1 MKSFAS
7 ELAHDI
13 RQEPAFWVDLAS
25 LRAVGIRST
34 LLSTNVDSSFSV
46 GTTVNGPNL
55 DGEAL
60 IRLLNSA
67 SVFAH
72 ATDESSRDLAQQIAV
87 FASLASSDA
96 DIHDAAVHILSGLGN
111 FPGLNKLR
119 GVGAETQGLQARV
132 RNALLREL
140 NSVDM
145 AGKRVA
151 LTEFQLDVWDSLRT
165 KVSTAIS
172 APTSAG
178 KSYVVMEYLCESAI
192 AAEHFVALYIA
203 PTRALLAEIQ
213 GKLEKRMASVSNK
226 LRVTTVPVLD
236 PEDRPKQIYVLTQER
251 VQLLLSSVDVSGL
264 IDLVIVDEAQAIGD
278 DSRGM
283 ILQDALEK
291 VHASNPGARILF
303 LAPGASGFGLVGDS
317 VGLSKLDVK
326 ETGLSPVV
334 QNRISVRFPIENEH
348 LVELDLVTPTRLER
362 IGSYTFERGFA
373 LTEDAKLAAVA
384 EEFGSSGRSLVYATG
399 AKNAEDLTAL
409 IALNREDRDS
419 SPLKELAE
427 FIEQHVHKQYSLARF
442 VRRGVAFHYGNMP
455 SLLREGIE
463 ASFRDGHL
471 DYLCCTTTLFQGVN
485 LPARNVFIDTPTR
498 GKGDPLDEAA
508 LWNFAGRA
516 GRLGEEVV
524 GNVFLVNYE
533 NWETQPL
540 TTRKPFE
547 IKVAFKE
554 TIEDSFGEILD
565 VLEGASRPQ
574 PDEMRKRVEDRVT
587 AAAGLVLFRA
597 AQGNL
602 DALLERANLSL
613 SPHQKATLSASAG
626 LAVNQLGLPP
636 AVLTSSWM
644 VDPVA
649 LASLLKRQKELI
661 RKGEF
666 QKLMPVNPATD
677 SYAVYNSIIRRMY
690 KHLGRIT
697 LSGDE
702 GKKARGF
709 VNHVTVTALSWMR
722 GDPLTKLVREAV
734 KYRVSVAKL
743 GPKSKSEQAV
753 VDAAIREMFTLIEQT
768 IRFKLVQ
775 WAKAYVDL
783 LKFALE
789 AEGRPEMVAQVYD
802 FSLALELGVST
813 KTGRSLVEFGLSR
826 ITASAI
832 AGLITDSSLPPDQVK
847 AWIRA
852 QPEEMLSKLS
862 SLILAELRAKD
873 LLRSDSVA
881 DVVLSVQEASFLADS
896 GRSE

>member
-1 MKSFAS
+1 MTNFAS
-7 ELAHDI
+7 DLAHDI
-13 RQEPAFWVDLAS
+13 RQAPGFWADLAS
-25 LRAVGIRST
+25 LRAAGIRST
-34 LLSTNVDSSFSV
+34 LLSKSGDDFSKV
-46 GTTVNGPNL
+46 SPIVNGPNL
-55 DGEAL
+55 NEEAL
-60 IRLLNSA
+60 VRLLNSA
-67 SVFAH
+67 SVFAQ
-72 ATDESSRDLAQQIAV
+72 ATDEPSRDLAQQIAV
-87 FASLASSDA
+87 FASLASNDP

-111 FPGLNKLR
+111 FPGLTKLR
-119 GVGAETQGLQARV
+119 GEGSESQGLQARI

-151 LTEFQLDVWDSLRT
+151 LTEFQLEVWDSLRSDF
-165 KVSTAIS
+165 STAIS

-178 KSYVVMEYLCESAI
+178 KSYVVMEYLCETAI
-192 AAEHFVALYIA
+192 AAERFVALYIA

-213 GKLEKRMASVSNK
+213 SKLEKRLAAVDNK

-251 VQLLLSSVDVSGL
+251 AQLLLSSVNVNGL
-264 IDLVIVDEAQAIGD
+264 INLVIIDEAQAIGD
-278 DSRGM
+278 ESRGM
-283 ILQDALEK
+283 ILQDAVEK
-291 VHASNPGARILF
+291 IRAGNPNARLLF

-317 VGLSKLDVK
+317 VGLSRLDVM

-334 QNRISVRFPIENEH
+334 QNRISVRFPTENEH
-348 LVELDLVTPTRLER
+348 LVELDLVTPEHLER

-399 AKNAEDLTAL
+399 PKNAEDLTAL
-409 IALNREDRDS
+409 IALNRENLDS
-419 SPLKELAE
+419 FALQELAK
-427 FIEQHVHKQYSLARF
+427 FIEQHVHKQYSLSRF

-463 ASFRDGHL
+463 ASFRDGEL

-498 GKGDPLDEAA
+498 GKGEPLDEAA

-533 NWETQPL
+533 NWETKPL

-554 TIEDSFGEILD
+554 AIEGNFDEI
-565 VLEGASRPQ
+565 VNILEVASRPES
-574 PDEMRKRVEDRVT
+574 DEKRKRMDDRLT

-602 DALLERANLSL
+602 NALLGRANLSL
-613 SPHQKATLSASAG
+613 RPDQKAKLSDIAS
-626 LAVNQLGLPP
+626 LALTQLGIPLV
-636 AVLTSSWM
+636 VLTSSWM
-644 VDPVA
+644 VDAMA

-666 QKLMPVNPATD
+666 QKLLPVNPATD
-677 SYAVYNSIIRRMY
+677 SYTVYNSIIRRMY
-690 KHLGRIT
+690 KHLGGMA
-697 LSGDE
+697 LSGEE

-722 GDPLTKLVREAV
+722 GAPLTQLVQHAV
-734 KYRVSVAKL
+734 KYRVSTARQSA
-743 GPKSKSEQAV
+743 KSKSEQAV
-753 VDAAIREMFTLIEQT
+753 VDTAIREMFTLIEQT

-789 AEGRPEMVAQVYD
+789 TEGHPEMVTQVYD

-832 AGLITDSSLPPDQVK
+832 AGLITDSSLSPDKVK
-847 AWIRA
+847 AWILA

-862 SLILAELRAKD
+862 SLIVAELQAKGLMRVD
-873 LLRSDSVA
+873 SDGE
-881 DVVLSVQEASFLADS
+881 VVFSD
-896 GRSE
+896 

>member
-1 MKSFAS
+1 MMSFAS

-13 RQEPAFWVDLAS
+13 RQEPSFWADLAS
-25 LRAVGIRST
+25 LRAAGIRST
-34 LLSTNVDSSFSV
+34 LLPSSA
-46 GTTVNGPNL
+46 GTRSSEVAVVQGPDLN
-55 DGEAL
+55 ERAL
-60 IRLLNSA
+60 VRLLNSA
-67 SVFAH
+67 SIFAQ
-72 ATDESSRDLAQQIAV
+72 ATDATSLDLAQQIAV
-87 FASLASSDA
+87 FASLASD
-96 DIHDAAVHILSGLGN
+96 DTGTYDAAVHILTGLGN
-111 FPGLNKLR
+111 FPGLTKLR
-119 GVGAETQGLQARV
+119 AQRAEDQGLQSRI
-132 RNALLREL
+132 RTALLREL

-151 LTEFQLDVWDSLRT
+151 LTNFQFGVWDSLRNRG
-165 KVSTAIS
+165 STAIS

-178 KSYVVMEYLCESAI
+178 KSYVVMEHLCESAI
-192 AAEHFVALYIA
+192 AAEKFVALYIA
-203 PTRALLAEIQ
+203 PTRALLTEIQ
-213 GKLEKRMASVSNK
+213 GKLEKRLAAITDK

-251 VQLLLSSVDVSGL
+251 AQLLLSTVNVSGL
-264 IDLVIVDEAQAIGD
+264 IDLVIIDEAQAIGD

-283 ILQDALEK
+283 ILQDAVEK
-291 VHASNPGARILF
+291 VHAANSGARFLF
-303 LAPGASGFGLVGDS
+303 LAPGASGFELVGDS
-317 VGLSKLDVK
+317 VGISELDVR
-326 ETGLSPVV
+326 ETSLSPVV
-334 QNRISVRFPIENEH
+334 QNRISVSFPVANEH
-348 LVELDLVTPTRLER
+348 LVELDLVTATGLER

-409 IALNREDRDS
+409 IALNRKPHDS
-419 SPLKELAE
+419 PSLKELAK
-427 FIEQHVHKQYSLARF
+427 FIEEHVHKQYSLAGF

-498 GKGDPLDEAA
+498 GKGDLLDEAA

-516 GRLGEEVV
+516 GRLGEEIV
-524 GNVFLVNYE
+524 GNVFLVDYE

-540 TTRKPFE
+540 TIRKPFE

-554 TIEDSFGEILD
+554 TLEAKFEEILD
-565 VLEGASRPQ
+565 FLETASRPA
-574 PDEMRKRVEDRVT
+574 PDEVRKRAEDRVT

-602 DALLERANLSL
+602 DALLGRASLSL
-613 SPHQKATLSASAG
+613 SADQKTRLSSNAREA
-626 LAVNQLGLPP
+626 LTQLGLPS

-649 LASLLKRQKELI
+649 LASLLTRQKELI

-666 QKLMPVNPATD
+666 SKLMPVNPASDAYT
-677 SYAVYNSIIRRMY
+677 VYNSIIRRMY
-690 KHLGRIT
+690 KHLGGMT
-697 LSGDE
+697 LSGEE

-722 GDPLTKLVREAV
+722 GDPLTKLVRDAV
-734 KYRVSVAKL
+734 KYRVSVAKQVPRL
-743 GPKSKSEQAV
+743 KPEQAV

-832 AGLITDSSLPPDQVK
+832 AALITDSSLPPDKVK
-847 AWIRA
+847 AWIGA
-852 QPEEMLSKLS
+852 QPPEMLSKLS
-862 SLILAELRAKD
+862 GLILAELRAKE
-873 LLRSDSVA
+873 LLGSELED
-881 DVVLSVQEASFLADS
+881 DTLSS
-896 GRSE
+896 

>member
-1 MKSFAS
+1 MTNFAS
-7 ELAHDI
+7 ELARDI
-13 RQEPAFWVDLAS
+13 RQESAFWTDLAS
-25 LRAVGIRST
+25 LRAVGIRAT
-34 LLSTNVDSSFSV
+34 LLSTSTDNLLSDVPSVD
-46 GTTVNGPNL
+46 GPEL
-55 DGEAL
+55 VDEAL
-60 IRLLNSA
+60 VRLLNSA
-67 SVFAH
+67 SVFVQAS
-72 ATDESSRDLAQQIAV
+72 DEASHDLAQQIAV
-87 FASLASSDA
+87 FASIVSNDV
-96 DIHDAAVHILSGLGN
+96 DIHDAAIHILSGLGN
-111 FPGLNKLR
+111 FPGLTKLR
-119 GVGAETQGLQARV
+119 GLGSEPQSLQARI

-151 LTEFQLDVWDSLRT
+151 LTEFQLNVWETLRT
-165 KVSTAIS
+165 KVSAAIS

-192 AAEHFVALYIA
+192 VAERFVALYIA

-213 GKLEKRMASVSNK
+213 GKLEKRLASVGNK

-251 VQLLLSSVDVSGL
+251 AQLLLSSVEVSGL
-264 IDLVIVDEAQAIGD
+264 IDLLIIDEAQAIGD

-283 ILQDALEK
+283 ILQDAVEK
-291 VHASNPGARILF
+291 VRAGNPNARFLF
-303 LAPGASGFGLVGDS
+303 LAPGASGFELVGDS
-317 VGLSKLDVK
+317 VGLSRLDVK

-348 LVELDLVTPTRLER
+348 RVELDLVTPERLER

-409 IALNREDRDS
+409 IALNREDRE
-419 SPLKELAE
+419 SPSLEELAK

-463 ASFRDGHL
+463 ASFRDGRL

-533 NWETQPL
+533 NWESKPL
-540 TTRKPFE
+540 TTRKSFE
-547 IKVAFKE
+547 IKVAFKA
-554 TIEDSFGEILD
+554 TIEESFDEVAEVIEL
-565 VLEGASRPQ
+565 ASRSDSDDKP
-574 PDEMRKRVEDRVT
+574 KRVEDRVS

-602 DALLERANLSL
+602 ETLLGRANLAL
-613 SPHQKATLSASAG
+613 SPDQKAKLSASAG
-626 LAVNQLGLPP
+626 LALRQLGLPP
-636 AVLTSSWM
+636 AVLASSWM
-644 VDPVA
+644 VDPIA
-649 LASLLKRQKELI
+649 LSSLLKRQKELI

-666 QKLMPVNPATD
+666 QKLLPVNPATD
-677 SYAVYNSIIRRMY
+677 SYTVYNSIIRRMY
-690 KHLGRIT
+690 KHLGGMV

-722 GDPLTKLVREAV
+722 GEPLTQLVREAV
-734 KYRVSVAKL
+734 KYRVSVAKQ

-753 VDAAIREMFTLIEQT
+753 VDTAIREMFTLIEQT
-768 IRFKLVQ
+768 IRFRLVQ

-789 AEGRPEMVAQVYD
+789 AEGRPEMVGQVYD
-802 FSLALELGVST
+802 FSLSLELGVST
-813 KTGRSLVEFGLSR
+813 KTGRSLVELGLSR

-832 AGLITDSSLPPDQVK
+832 AGLITDSSLAPDKVK

-862 SLILAELRAKD
+862 SLIVAELRAKD
-873 LLRSDSVA
+873 LLRAESEGDA
-881 DVVLSVQEASFLADS
+881 VLSD
-896 GRSE
+896 

>member
-1 MKSFAS
+1 MTSFSS

-34 LLSTNVDSSFSV
+34 LLSTSMDDLSTV
-46 GTTVNGPNL
+46 GAKVNGPNL
-55 DGEAL
+55 DDEAL
-60 IRLLNSA
+60 VRLLNSA
-67 SVFAH
+67 SVFAQ
-72 ATDESSRDLAQQIAV
+72 ASDEPSRDLAQQIAI
-87 FASLASSDA
+87 FASLASNDA

-111 FPGLNKLR
+111 FPGLTKLR
-119 GVGAETQGLQARV
+119 GVGSESQGLQARI

-151 LTEFQLDVWDSLRT
+151 LTEFQLEVWDSLRT
-165 KVSTAIS
+165 KASTAIS

-192 AAEHFVALYIA
+192 AAERFVALYIA

-213 GKLEKRMASVSNK
+213 GKLEKRLAVVGNK

-251 VQLLLSSVDVSGL
+251 AQLLLSSVDVSGL
-264 IDLVIVDEAQAIGD
+264 IDLVIIDEAQAIGD

-283 ILQDALEK
+283 ILQDAVEK
-291 VHASNPGARILF
+291 IRAGNPGARFLF
-303 LAPGASGFGLVGDS
+303 LAPGASGFGLVGDC
-317 VGLSKLDVK
+317 VGISKLDVK

-348 LVELDLVTPTRLER
+348 LVELDLVTPERLER
-362 IGSYTFERGFA
+362 IGSYSFERGFA

-409 IALNREDRDS
+409 IALNRENRDS
-419 SPLKELAE
+419 SSLKELAK

-463 ASFRDGHL
+463 ASFRDGEL

-533 NWETQPL
+533 NWETKPL

-547 IKVAFKE
+547 IRIAFKE
-554 TIEDSFGEILD
+554 AIEGNFDEIVN
-565 VLEGASRPQ
+565 VLEVASRPE
-574 PDEMRKRVEDRVT
+574 PDEKRKRVDDRVT

-602 DALLERANLSL
+602 NALLGRGNLSL
-613 SPHQKATLSASAG
+613 SPDQEAKLTESAG
-626 LAVNQLGLPP
+626 LALARLGLPP

-666 QKLMPVNPATD
+666 QKLLPVNPATD
-677 SYAVYNSIIRRMY
+677 SYTVYNSIIRRMY
-690 KHLGRIT
+690 KHLGGMT

-702 GKKARGF
+702 GKRAKGF

-722 GDPLTKLVREAV
+722 GDPLTKLVQEAV
-734 KYRVSVAKL
+734 KYRVSVAKQ
-743 GPKSKSEQAV
+743 GARSKSEQAV

-789 AEGRPEMVAQVYD
+789 AEGRPEMVPLVYD

-813 KTGRSLVEFGLSR
+813 KTGRSLIEFGLSR

-832 AGLITDSSLPPDQVK
+832 AGLITDSSLTPDKVK

-862 SLILAELRAKD
+862 SLIVAELRSKD
-873 LLRSDSVA
+873 LLPADSEG
-881 DVVLSVQEASFLADS
+881 DVVLS
-896 GRSE
+896 G